1 MIEGWNDDQYLILF
15 DEIESGEA
23 SERYRID
30 DALPGFTI
38 VGLLGWDD
46 LIVRNE
52 QGRTFTVPTVP
63 INTAELQPYEIPKDP
78 LLTLDSDAA
87 GRIKWYIK
95 PVVFGGDPGIG
106 DNLTW
111 VSHEQHAELVIWWNL
126 KYRETKTQKT
136 NG

>member
-46 LIVRNE
+46 FIVRNE

-63 INTAELQPYEIPKDP
+63 INTAELQPYEISKDP
-78 LLTLDSDAA
+78 PLTLDSDAT

-136 NG
+136 SA

>member
-46 LIVRNE
+46 FIVRNE

-63 INTAELQPYEIPKDP
+63 INTAELQPYEISKDLP
-78 LLTLDSDAA
+78 LTLDSDAT
-87 GRIKWYIK
+87 GRIK
-95 PVVFGGDPGIG
+95 
-106 DNLTW
+106 
-111 VSHEQHAELVIWWNL
+111 
-126 KYRETKTQKT
+126 
-136 NG
+136 